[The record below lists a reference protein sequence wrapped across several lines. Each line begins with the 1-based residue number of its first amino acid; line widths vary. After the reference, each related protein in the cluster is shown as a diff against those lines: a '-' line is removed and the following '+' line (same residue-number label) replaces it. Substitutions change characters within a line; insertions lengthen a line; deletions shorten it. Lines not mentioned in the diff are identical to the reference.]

1 MTKLLSANLARLRR
15 DTIFWVV
22 TAAVLLSSLAAAFN
36 ASYSAA
42 AMIASGYSII
52 ADDYFFNTAPMMGM
66 FCAVFISLFLGTEY
80 GDGAVRNKL
89 TVGHRRDS
97 IYLAGFLAV
106 FFGNLVFLAA
116 WLLGSVPTLLLIGPL
131 EMGLRGFLVYVLI
144 AVGFTAVLSA
154 VFTAV
159 GHLSSN
165 KAITVVLTL
174 LVWLVLLFA
183 ASALDGRLHEPEMQ
197 SSIMMTANGIEM
209 LDPEPNPLY
218 LSGAARQVA
227 EFLRD
232 LLPTGQAILMS
243 DAAIEHPLRQILC
256 SISLTGLVTAGGVL
270 CFRRKDLK

>member
-15 DTIFWVV
+15 DTIFWLVA
-22 TAAVLLSSLAAAFN
+22 AAVLLSSLAAAFN
-36 ASYSAA
+36 HVYSAS
-42 AMIASGYSII
+42 AMIASGYFVT
-52 ADDYFFNTAPMMGM
+52 ADDYFFSTAPMMGL

-97 IYLAGFLAV
+97 IYLAGFLSV
-106 FFGNLVFLAA
+106 FLGNLVFLAV

-183 ASALDGRLHEPEMQ
+183 ASAIDGRLCEPELQ

-243 DAAIEHPLRQILC
+243 DAVIEHPLRQILC
-256 SISLTGLVTAGGVL
+256 SIGLTALVTAGGVL

>member
-15 DTIFWVV
+15 DTIFWLVA
-22 TAAVLLSSLAAAFN
+22 AAVLLSSLAAAFN
-36 ASYSAA
+36 HIYSA
-42 AMIASGYSII
+42 SGCEVTSD
-52 ADDYFFNTAPMMGM
+52 AFFFSGAPMLGM
-66 FCAVFISLFLGTEY
+66 FGAVFISLFLGTEY

-97 IYLAGFLAV
+97 IYLAGFLSV
-106 FFGNLVFLAA
+106 FFGSLVFLAV
-116 WLLGSVPTLLLIGPL
+116 WLLGAVPTLLLVGPL

-144 AVGFTAVLSA
+144 AVGFTAALSA

-183 ASALDGRLHEPEMQ
+183 ASAIDGRLCEPEME
-197 SSIMMTANGIEM
+197 SGIMMTANGIEM
-209 LDPEPNPLY
+209 MDPEPNPLY
-218 LSGAARQVA
+218 LAGTARQIA

-243 DAAIEHPLRQILC
+243 DAAIGHPLRQILC
-256 SISLTGLVTAGGVL
+256 SIGLTGLVTAGGIL

>member
-15 DTIFWVV
+15 DTIFWVM

-36 ASYSAA
+36 ASHSAA
-42 AMIASGYSII
+42 AMIASGYFVT
-52 ADDYFFNTAPMMGM
+52 ADDYFFNTAPMMGV

-97 IYLAGFLAV
+97 IYLAGFFAV
-106 FFGNLVFLAA
+106 FLGNLVFLAA
-116 WLLGSVPTLLLIGPL
+116 WFLGSVPTLLLIGPL

-218 LSGAARQVA
+218 ISGLARQVA

-243 DAAIEHPLRQILC
+243 DAAIAHPLRQILC
-256 SISLTGLVTAGGVL
+256 SIGLTGLVTAGGVL